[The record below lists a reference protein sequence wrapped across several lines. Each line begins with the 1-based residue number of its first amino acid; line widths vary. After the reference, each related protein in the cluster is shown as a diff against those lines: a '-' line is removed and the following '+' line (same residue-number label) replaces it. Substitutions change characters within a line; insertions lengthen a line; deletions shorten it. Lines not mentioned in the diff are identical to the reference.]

1 MSTEPTGFGGF
12 MKARTLAIAALVAA
26 ALALAVAGC
35 GGASDSSTAA
45 GASGAAGAAKGELSL
60 VAYSTP
66 QVVYDQIIPGFQRTE
81 AGQGIGFRESFG
93 ASGDQSRA
101 VAAGQPADVVAFSLA
116 PDMDKLAQ
124 AGIVARDWAST
135 PTKGMVSDS
144 VVVFVVR
151 RGNPKHIRTWADL
164 LRPGVRVLTPN
175 PFSSGGAK
183 WNLMAAYGA
192 ASGAGRNRQAGLAYV
207 RDLIT
212 NHVVVQDKS
221 GRESLQNFIS
231 GNGDV
236 ALSYENEA
244 ITAQRKGADV
254 DYVVPRQTLEIENP
268 IAVTTRSAHPAAA
281 RAFVRYALSPP
292 GQEAFAAWGYRPV
305 DRSVLAAHAARFPT
319 PPGLFTIADLGGWPK
334 VDDVY
339 FDVDHGLFAQIEQ
352 DAGVSTAR

>member
-1 MSTEPTGFGGF
+1 MR
-12 MKARTLAIAALVAA
+12 ARTMAIALLALTALVAA
-26 ALALAVAGC
+26 GC
-35 GGASDSSTAA
+35 GGSSDTSGGGGG
-45 GASGAAGAAKGELSL
+45 GATGSKATLSL

-66 QVVYDQIIPGFQRTE
+66 QVVYDQIIPAFERTR
-81 AGQGIGFRESFG
+81 AGEGIGFKESFG

-124 AGIVARDWAST
+124 AGIVASDWAST

-151 RGNPKHIRTWADL
+151 KGNPKHITTWADL
-164 LRPGVRVLTPN
+164 LRPGVKVLTPN

-192 ASGAGRNRQAGLAYV
+192 ASGAGRNRKAGLAYV
-207 RDLIT
+207 RALISD
-212 NHVVVQDKS
+212 HVVVQDKS
-221 GRESLQNFIS
+221 GRESLQNFLG

-244 ITAQRKGADV
+244 ITAQRKGSNV
-254 DYVVPRQTLEIENP
+254 DYVVPRQTIEIENP
-268 IAVTTRSAHPAAA
+268 IAVTTTSKDPKAA
-281 RAFVRYALSPP
+281 RAFVDYALSKS
-292 GQEAFAAWGYRPV
+292 GQQAFASWGYRPV
-305 DRSVLAAHAARFPT
+305 DRSVLKANAAKFPT
-319 PPGLFTIADLGGWPK
+319 PAGLFTIDDLGGWSK
-334 VDDVY
+334 VDDVF
-339 FDVDHGLFAQIEQ
+339 FDVDRGLFAKIEQ